1 MLDIFK
7 NLKSPST
14 ISKLKSDY
22 VSSSQSVSGN
32 KQLPNGYPCTYDS
45 ECTSPAVC
53 QFNVCTSNYTVNEGP
68 SLYEICKGMT
78 PVECAKQMQKQR
90 ENEEV
95 SVFVPMNINTGT
107 GGSGGNGIVYNTCK
121 LDSDC
126 SNNEFCISN
135 VCLDKKNFPLIAR
148 HKKMSQ
154 NIIKKEEKEQQHDDY
169 YYF

>member
-7 NLKSPST
+7 NLKTPST
-14 ISKLKSDY
+14 LSKLKSDY
-22 VSSSQSVSGN
+22 VSVSQSASGN
-32 KQLPNGYPCTYDS
+32 KQLPNGYPCTYDN

-68 SLYEICKGMT
+68 SLYESCKGMT

-95 SVFVPMNINTGT
+95 SVFVPITDT
-107 GGSGGNGIVYNTCK
+107 VSGGSGISYKTCK

-126 SNNEFCISN
+126 SNSEFCMSN

-148 HKKMSQ
+148 HKKMSR
-154 NIIKKEEKEQQHDDY
+154 NLVKKEEKEQQHDDY

>member
-1 MLDIFK
+1 MLNIFK
-7 NLKSPST
+7 NMKSSST
-14 ISKLKSDY
+14 LPKLKSDY
-22 VSSSQSVSGN
+22 VSISSSISEN
-32 KQLPNGYPCTYDS
+32 KQFPSGYPCTYDS
-45 ECTSPAVC
+45 ECISPAVC

-95 SVFVPMNINTGT
+95 SVFLPINTET
-107 GGSGGNGIVYNTCK
+107 GGSGGNGISYTKCK

-126 SNNEFCISN
+126 SDSEFCISN
-135 VCLDKKNFPLIAR
+135 VCLEKKNFPLIAK
-148 HKKMSQ
+148 HKKMSL
-154 NIIKKEEKEQQHDDY
+154 NIVKKEEKEQQHDDY

>member
-1 MLDIFK
+1 MIDIFR
-7 NLKSPST
+7 NLKNSN

-22 VSSSQSVSGN
+22 VSNSQSVSGN
-32 KQLPNGYPCTYDS
+32 TQLPNGYPCTYDN
-45 ECTSPAVC
+45 ECTSPSVC

-78 PVECAKQMQKQR
+78 PIECAKQMQKQR

-95 SVFVPMNINTGT
+95 SVFVPTNIT
-107 GGSGGNGIVYNTCK
+107 GSGSNGIAYKTCK

-126 SNNEFCISN
+126 LNSEFCISN

-148 HKKMSQ
+148 HKKMNSKIQ
-154 NIIKKEEKEQQHDDY
+154 TEKEQQHDDY